1 MTTVVHVACFG
12 TDSLRDRIVHD
23 QRLKSYD
30 LEVARQKTPGRN
42 PGWAKLNP
50 VDYTRGAINLE
61 WDASTRSL
69 LARIVNRAK
78 GKPDIVVGRFIA
90 YLLAR
95 HRGRIRSITIHP
107 E

>member
-1 MTTVVHVACFG
+1 MTTVVHVACYG
-12 TDSLRDRIVHD
+12 ADSLRDRIVHD
-23 QRLKSYD
+23 RRLEDYE
-30 LEVARQKTPGRN
+30 LGVARQKTPGRN
-42 PGWAKLNP
+42 PGWAKLYA

-69 LARIVNRAK
+69 LARIVNRAR
-78 GKPDIVVGRFIA
+78 GKPDIVVGRFVA

-95 HRGRIRSITIHP
+95 HRSRIRSIAIHP